1 MFCYWQCFLPYS
13 SHYLIVGRIE
23 ISIICHKVIKK
34 FWNFFWKSILMLAE
48 RRWDFWSKKSCF
60 WFSTNFTYKISMCS
74 IFMLEQVQPQKS
86 TLPEVRRVFES
97 LKRSWLFWFLD
108 DFAWLGVLMKAAFS
122 GEKGREWIDF
132 LDRKRGRNFF
142 LPLL

>member
-1 MFCYWQCFLPYS
+1 MFCYWQCFLPYL

-86 TLPEVRRVFES
+86 TLPEMRMIFGIIY
-97 LKRSWLFWFLD
+97 WLLWFFD
-108 DFAWLGVLMKAAFS
+108 GCAWLGVLMKAAFS